1 MNEPLLSSAEVA
13 QILGVSAAS
22 IKRWADAGALPCV
35 RTAGQH
41 RRFRRDAVDHF
52 RAAQDSE
59 AAPVASAPAAIGGR
73 DASAWVD
80 ELLDAR
86 PPLMLEA
93 TLLTERAELGCWWRV
108 CERLGPALGELGLRW
123 QRGDI
128 SVTDEH
134 RASERLSRALSRLGD
149 WMPAAIPA
157 KDAPQCLLAA
167 AEGDEHTLG
176 LSLVEVCLRERGWQP
191 NWIGRSAP
199 IADVVAAI
207 TDARPQMVALSA
219 SASSTDRGDL
229 ARQAARIGDACRD
242 VGAELVLGGS
252 GAWPEPPPFGRIVR
266 DFKRLAELLRAHS
279 GV

>member
-1 MNEPLLSSAEVA
+1 MNESLLSSAEVA
-13 QILGVSAAS
+13 QLLGVSAAS

-41 RRFRRDAVDHF
+41 RRFRRASVDHF
-52 RAAQDSE
+52 RAAHDSDVT
-59 AAPVASAPAAIGGR
+59 PPTPLAIGGR

-80 ELLDAR
+80 ALLDAR

-93 TLLTERAELGCWWRV
+93 TLLTARAELGCWWRV
-108 CERLGPALGELGLRW
+108 CELLGPALHELGLRW
-123 QRGDI
+123 ERGEI

-157 KDAPQCLLAA
+157 TETLQCLLAT

-199 IADVVAAI
+199 IADVAAAI
-207 TDARPQMVALSA
+207 SDARPQMVALSA
-219 SASSTDRGDL
+219 SALSSDGADL
-229 ARQAARIGDACRD
+229 SRQVERIGVACEE
-242 VGAELVLGGS
+242 VGADLILGGS
-252 GAWPEPPPFGRIVR
+252 GAWPAHPLYGRVVR
-266 DFKRLAELLRAHS
+266 NFARLAEILRARP

>member
-13 QILGVSAAS
+13 QLLGVSAAS
-22 IKRWADAGALPCV
+22 VKRWADAGALPCV

-41 RRFRRDAVDHF
+41 RRFRRAAIDHF
-52 RAAQDSE
+52 RAAHDSDVT
-59 AAPVASAPAAIGGR
+59 PVASPTVGGR
-73 DASAWVD
+73 DAAAWVD
-80 ELLDAR
+80 ELLAAR

-93 TLLTERAELGCWWRV
+93 TLLTTRAELGCWWRV
-108 CERLGPALGELGLRW
+108 CQRLGPALHELGLRW
-123 QRGDI
+123 ERGEI

-149 WMPAAIPA
+149 WMPATIPA
-157 KDAPQCLLAA
+157 KDAPQCLLAT

-199 IADVVAAI
+199 IADVATAIAA
-207 TDARPQMVALSA
+207 ARPQLVALSA
-219 SASSTDRGDL
+219 SALSSDGADL
-229 ARQAARIGDACRD
+229 ARQAEHIGVTCRD
-242 VGAELVLGGS
+242 VGADLVFGGS
-252 GAWPEPPPFGRIVR
+252 GAWPARPLYGRIVR
-266 DFKRLAELLRAHS
+266 DFAALADLLRARS